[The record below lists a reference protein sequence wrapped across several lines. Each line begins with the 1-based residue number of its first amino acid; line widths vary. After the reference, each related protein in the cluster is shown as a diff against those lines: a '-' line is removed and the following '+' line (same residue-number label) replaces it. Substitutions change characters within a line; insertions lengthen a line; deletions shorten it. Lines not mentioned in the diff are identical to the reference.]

1 MIVPTN
7 NGDMKVLH
15 ILDMSMPDLSGY
27 SIRSKYIVE
36 SQKKIGIR
44 PAVVTSPRLYSEN
57 ACEEINGITYHRSC
71 FVPGPV
77 DRVMLKL
84 PFLREQVEMRKLYQ
98 RIIQVLELDR
108 FDVIHAHSPSLC
120 GMPAMKAA
128 RRKGIPFV
136 YEVRAFWEDAAVDRK
151 RFTERSLKYRLSQ
164 KMEQRIFDNA
174 DAIVCI
180 CEGLSKEIDLRTQR
194 DVIHVVPNGVDTS
207 IFLPQPK
214 AERLIEK
221 YGLKGKTV
229 VGFIGSFF
237 TFEGLAD
244 LLKSVPKVLAAH
256 KDVAFLVVGSGVE
269 EENLKQLARDSGF
282 LNKTVIFTGR
292 VPHDYIQDYYSIM
305 DILVYPRISKR
316 ITELVTPLKP
326 LEAMA
331 MEKAVVASDVGG
343 LKELV
348 KDGETGVLFEAGNV
362 DALAEKIV
370 ALTKNE
376 KNRKIIGETARSLM
390 TVSHEWSVITTKYL
404 EVYEHALKKKG
415 VMPLTR

>member
-1 MIVPTN
+1 
-7 NGDMKVLH
+7 
-15 ILDMSMPDLSGY
+15 MSIPDLSGY

-57 ACEEINGITYHRSC
+57 AREEINGITYHRSC

-84 PFLREQVEMRKLYQ
+84 PFLREQVEMRKLHQ
-98 RIIQVLELDR
+98 KIIQVLEQER

-120 GMPAMKAA
+120 GLPAMKAA

-136 YEVRAFWEDAAVDRK
+136 YEVRAFWEDAAVDNK
-151 RFTERSLKYRLSQ
+151 RFKEGSFKYWLSQ

-180 CEGLSKEIDLRTQR
+180 CKGLSKEIDSRTRR

-207 IFLPQPK
+207 VFLPQPK
-214 AERLIEK
+214 AQYLLEK
-221 YGLKGKTV
+221 YALNGKIV

-244 LLKSVPKVLAAH
+244 LVRCVPKVLSTH
-256 KDVAFLVVGSGVE
+256 KDIAFLVVGTGVE
-269 EENLKQLARDSGF
+269 EKNLKQLARNSGF
-282 LNKTVIFTGR
+282 LNKMIIFTGR
-292 VPHDYIQDYYSIM
+292 VPHDHIQDYYSIM

-331 MEKAVVASDVGG
+331 MEKAVVVSDVGG
-343 LKELV
+343 LKELI
-348 KDGETGVLFEAGNV
+348 KNGETGVLFEAG
-362 DALAEKIV
+362 DIDDLAEKIID
-370 ALTKNE
+370 LIKNE
-376 KNRKIIGETARSLM
+376 QKRDIIGKTARVQMIKSR
-390 TVSHEWSVITTKYL
+390 EWSVISLNYL
-404 EVYEHALKKKG
+404 KVYEHAMKRK
-415 VMPLTR
+415 

>member
-1 MIVPTN
+1 MIVSSN
-7 NGDMKVLH
+7 KGAMKVLH
-15 ILDMSMPDLSGY
+15 ILDRSMPDLSGY

-44 PAVVTSPRLYSEN
+44 PAVVTSPRLYSEA
-57 ACEEINGITYHRSC
+57 ACEKINGITYHRSC

-77 DRVMLKL
+77 DSVMLKL
-84 PFLREQVEMRKLYQ
+84 PFLREQVEMRKLHQ
-98 RIIQVLELDR
+98 KITQALEQER

-120 GMPAMKAA
+120 GLPAMKAA

-151 RFTERSLKYRLSQ
+151 RFTEGSLKYRLSQ
-164 KMEQRIFDNA
+164 KMEQRVFDNA

-180 CEGLSKEIDLRTQR
+180 CEGLSKEIDLRTRR
-194 DVIHVVPNGVDTS
+194 DVIHIVPNGVDTS

-244 LLKSVPKVLAAH
+244 LVKCVPKVLAAH
-256 KDVAFLVVGSGVE
+256 KDVAFVLVGSGVE
-269 EENLKQLARDSGF
+269 EENLKQLAMDSGF

-292 VPHDYIQDYYSIM
+292 VPHDHIQDYYSIM

-362 DALAEKIV
+362 DALAESILLLV
-370 ALTKNE
+370 MNE
-376 KNRKIIGETARSLM
+376 EMRMEIGISARADMSENR
-390 TVSHEWSVITTKYL
+390 EWAVIMSRYL
-404 EVYEHALKKKG
+404 DIYSSILQKRAIRIE
-415 VMPLTR
+415 